1 MQSVPYFSALD
12 RSDFVW
18 AQALSGDVWPR
29 DRVEFPFS
37 RVVSYVLDLPMKK
50 TEKSGRKRE
59 GEGGG
64 EGGKGGTRSFR
75 ARLYRSRRKFRF
87 IPRGAVISNGGKR
100 RGSFC
105 AGLYR
110 DQTNR

>member
-64 EGGKGGTRSFR
+64 ERGKG
-75 ARLYRSRRKFRF
+75 
-87 IPRGAVISNGGKR
+87 
-100 RGSFC
+100 
-105 AGLYR
+105 R
-110 DQTNR
+110 DQIFSREALSIQTEIPIYTAWRSN